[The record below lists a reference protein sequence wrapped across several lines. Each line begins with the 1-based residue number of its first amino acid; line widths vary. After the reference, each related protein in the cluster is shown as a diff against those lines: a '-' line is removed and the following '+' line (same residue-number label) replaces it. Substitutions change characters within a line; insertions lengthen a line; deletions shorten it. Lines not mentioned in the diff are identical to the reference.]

1 MKKLV
6 LLTATFVCSSL
17 LTANAQ
23 IDNLTNMSTE
33 WIRTSARNA
42 ATDAA
47 DIVVYNPAGLTQL
60 ENGLHIN
67 VSNQFLS
74 RKPSHQYD
82 IGLGEGVR
90 KFEQASSDPF
100 LPNLYATYKK
110 DKWAVFTGAFISG
123 GGATIDYPNGS
134 ITTDLIGL
142 QTLMQA
148 QGAYMQTINPSLEA
162 SSMYLTTTLG
172 GTYAINEKISV
183 ATAIRYLSAKNTM
196 DAGFTLASSPF
207 GLPDMPMNLNA
218 EYTASGMG
226 GVISICVK
234 PTEDLVMTARYESQ
248 VTLDFKTKTITDDF
262 GATVNGEKNRR
273 DLPGVLAFG
282 AAYYINDDL
291 RILGDFNYY
300 MQENADWGKSSE
312 ITEKAPLSELAGNA
326 YSAGMAAEYKFSD
339 KFLVSAGVGYAEFA
353 YNNKEGY
360 YSSLGTMEVVPDD
373 NWNINAGFKY
383 RASNVLSVNAGFM
396 QAIYKKDQHVN
407 ALMAYPMEVDV
418 TVNNSISIA
427 SIGVNLS
434 F

>member
-1 MKKLV
+1 MKKFGLMIANLV
-6 LLTATFVCSSL
+6 CISILPVS
-17 LTANAQ
+17 AQ

-67 VSNQFLS
+67 LSNQFLS
-74 RKPSHQYD
+74 RNPSHQYD

-90 KFEQASSDPF
+90 KFEQESSDPF
-100 LPNLYATYKK
+100 LPNFYATYKK
-110 DKWAVFTGAFISG
+110 NKWALFTGAFISG

-142 QTLMQA
+142 QTLMQT
-148 QGAYMQTINPSLEA
+148 QGAYMQTKNASMVA

-172 GTYAINEKISV
+172 GTYAITDKVSV
-183 ATAIRYLSAKNTM
+183 ATAVRYISAKNTT
-196 DAGFTLASSPF
+196 DAGFTLTSSPF
-207 GLPDMPMNLNA
+207 GLPDTPMNLDA

-234 PTEDLVMTARYESQ
+234 PVEDLVMTARYESQ
-248 VTLDFKTKTITDDF
+248 INLDFKTKTITDDF

-291 RILGDFNYY
+291 RVLGDFNYY
-300 MQENADWGKSSE
+300 MQENADWGKSSA
-312 ITEKAPLSELAGNA
+312 ITEEAPLSELAGNA
-326 YSAGMAAEYKFSD
+326 YSVGMGAEYKFSE

-353 YNNKEGY
+353 YNNKDGY

-373 NWNINAGFKY
+373 NWNINAGFRY
-383 RASNVLSVNAGFM
+383 RASKVLSVNAGFM

-407 ALMAYPMEVDV
+407 ALLAYPMTVDV

-427 SIGVNLS
+427 SLGVNLS